1 MTSAPDSL
9 VGRLIDGRYEALE
22 RIARGGMATVYRG
35 MDRRLDREVAI
46 KVMHP
51 HLAESEDF
59 IARFRRE
66 ARSAARLSHPH
77 VVGVFDQGLWN
88 DSFYLVMEFIDGED
102 LRARLR
108 RDGSMSLGA
117 ALDVAEDVL
126 DALGAAHRR
135 DLIHRD
141 IKPENVMISREGEV
155 KVADFGLVRARSE
168 ATSSHSGT
176 IFGTVEY
183 IAPELAAHAH
193 ATPAAD
199 VYATGIMLYEML
211 TGEVPF
217 SAELPI
223 NVVMQHVNTD
233 VPRPSEKVP
242 WIPTEVDD
250 LVSALTARNLE
261 ERLADGGEAVAAL
274 RRVRAEIDPSA
285 LRRRAEVT
293 GRSSAA
299 PDDSATAAINARLPG
314 GTVAL
319 PPGAIAAVKDEAER
333 VKKPSRRRRTA
344 LIAFIAVLLAAAGT
358 VAWYYFSGPGAY
370 TTMPSVEGLDS
381 ARATTILQDQGFTV
395 KVDHEHHDYI
405 PADEVI
411 STTPAP
417 LADVRKG
424 SEVTIV
430 VSDGILMVDVP
441 DVVGGTADEALTALE
456 GFTAPTVNEEWH
468 DTVPAGEVLSLTDSD
483 GAAVAS
489 GTSLPHNTPLVLTV
503 SKGREPIDTPSVTG
517 VPQAEAEDALT
528 SAGLTF
534 TYDDAQYSSTV
545 AAGSVISQTPTP
557 DGEQLFRGD
566 SVTLVLSL
574 GPPLVD
580 VPYVIGKTEEEAKR
594 LLEEAGFE
602 VVVKDLLGGF
612 LGLVRYQDPGDV
624 DKPQAPE
631 GSTVT
636 ITVV

>member
-1 MTSAPDSL
+1 MSTAPDPL
-9 VGRLIDGRYEALE
+9 VGRLIDDRYEAQE

-35 MDRRLDREVAI
+35 MDRRLEREVAI

-108 RDGSMSLGA
+108 REGTMSLRA
-117 ALDVAEDVL
+117 ALDVTEDVL

-135 DLIHRD
+135 DLVHRD

-193 ATPAAD
+193 ATPGAD
-199 VYATGIMLYEML
+199 VYAAGIMLYEML

-217 SAELPI
+217 SAEMPI
-223 NVVMQHVNTD
+223 NVVLQHVNTD

-242 WIPTEVDD
+242 WIPTEVDE
-250 LVSALTARNLE
+250 LVSALTARDPE
-261 ERLADGGEAVAAL
+261 ERLSDGDAGVAAV
-274 RRVRAEIDPSA
+274 RRIRQLIDPH
-285 LRRRAEVT
+285 LLDRRQKPTARA
-293 GRSSAA
+293 AA

-319 PPGAIAAVKDEAER
+319 PAGAIATVQDEAER
-333 VKKPSRRRRTA
+333 VKPRHTKRNLLLT
-344 LIAFIAVLLAAAGT
+344 LLFLLLAAGGGT
-358 VAWYYFSGPGAY
+358 AWYFLAGPGAY
-370 TTMPSVEGLDS
+370 TALPSVVGLSVD
-381 ARATTILQDQGFTV
+381 RATTILEDAGFDV
-395 KVDHEHHDYI
+395 VVDRQNDDFI
-405 PADEVI
+405 PLDEVI
-411 STTPAP
+411 QTDPSPQAE
-417 LADVRKG
+417 VRKG
-424 SEVTIV
+424 ADITVV
-430 VSDGILMVDVP
+430 VSDGILMLELP
-441 DVVGGTADEALTALE
+441 EVVGLPQEEALTALE
-456 GFTAPTVNEEWH
+456 GFGEPVLTEVWDEDAPV
-468 DTVPAGEVLSLTDSD
+468 GEVLALAAAD
-483 GAAVAS
+483 GTTLEV
-489 GTSLPHNTPLVLTV
+489 GTAYAHNTPLALTV
-503 SKGREPIDTPSVTG
+503 SKGPEPIT
-517 VPQAEAEDALT
+517 VPEL
-528 SAGLTF
+528 AGLSEA
-534 TYDDAQYSSTV
+534 DAEQALADLGLTAEYGDAVYSETVPAGAVVSQSPTV
-545 AAGSVISQTPTP
+545 A
-557 DGEQLFRGD
+557 DGATLHRGD
-566 SVTLVLSL
+566 TVNLVLSL

-580 VPYVIGKTEEEAKR
+580 VPYVIGKSQDEAVT
-594 LLEEAGFE
+594 LLENAGFD
-602 VVVKDLLGGF
+602 VDVKYLLGGF
-612 LGLVRYQDPGDV
+612 LGIVRYQDPGDV
-624 DKPQAPE
+624 DAPQAPK
-631 GSTVT
+631 GSTIT

>member
-1 MTSAPDSL
+1 MSTAPDPL
-9 VGRLIDGRYEALE
+9 VGRLIDDRYEAQE

-35 MDRRLDREVAI
+35 MDRRLEREVAI

-108 RDGSMSLGA
+108 REGTMSLRA
-117 ALDVAEDVL
+117 ALDVTEDVL

-135 DLIHRD
+135 DLVHRD

-193 ATPAAD
+193 ATPGAD
-199 VYATGIMLYEML
+199 VYAAGIMLYEML

-217 SAELPI
+217 SAEMPI
-223 NVVMQHVNTD
+223 NVVLQHVNTD

-242 WIPTEVDD
+242 WIPTEVDE
-250 LVSALTARNLE
+250 LVSALTARDPE
-261 ERLADGGEAVAAL
+261 ERLSDGDAGVAAV
-274 RRVRAEIDPSA
+274 RRIRQLIDPH
-285 LRRRAEVT
+285 LLDRRQKPTARA
-293 GRSSAA
+293 AA

-319 PPGAIAAVKDEAER
+319 PAGAIATVQDEAER
-333 VKKPSRRRRTA
+333 VKPRHTKRNLLLT
-344 LIAFIAVLLAAAGT
+344 LLFLLLAAGGGT
-358 VAWYYFSGPGAY
+358 AWYFLAGPGAY
-370 TTMPSVEGLDS
+370 TALPSVVGLSVD
-381 ARATTILQDQGFTV
+381 RATTILEDAGFDV
-395 KVDHEHHDYI
+395 VVDRQNDDFI
-405 PADEVI
+405 PLDEVI
-411 STTPAP
+411 RTDPSPQAE
-417 LADVRKG
+417 VRKG
-424 SEVTIV
+424 ADITVV
-430 VSDGILMVDVP
+430 VSDGILMLELP
-441 DVVGGTADEALTALE
+441 EVVGLPQEEALTALE
-456 GFTAPTVNEEWH
+456 GFGEPVLTEVWDEDAPV
-468 DTVPAGEVLSLTDSD
+468 GEVLALAAAD
-483 GAAVAS
+483 GTTLEV
-489 GTSLPHNTPLVLTV
+489 GTAYAHNTPLALTV
-503 SKGREPIDTPSVTG
+503 SKGPEPIT
-517 VPQAEAEDALT
+517 VPEL
-528 SAGLTF
+528 AGLSEA
-534 TYDDAQYSSTV
+534 DAEQALADLGLTAEYGDAVYSETVPAGAVVSQSPTV
-545 AAGSVISQTPTP
+545 A
-557 DGEQLFRGD
+557 DGATLHRGD
-566 SVTLVLSL
+566 TVTLVLSL

-580 VPYVIGKTEEEAKR
+580 VPYVIGKSQDEAVT
-594 LLEEAGFE
+594 LLENAGFD
-602 VVVKDLLGGF
+602 VDVKYLLGGF
-612 LGLVRYQDPGDV
+612 LGIVRYQDPGDV
-624 DKPQAPE
+624 DAPQAPK
-631 GSTVT
+631 GSTIT